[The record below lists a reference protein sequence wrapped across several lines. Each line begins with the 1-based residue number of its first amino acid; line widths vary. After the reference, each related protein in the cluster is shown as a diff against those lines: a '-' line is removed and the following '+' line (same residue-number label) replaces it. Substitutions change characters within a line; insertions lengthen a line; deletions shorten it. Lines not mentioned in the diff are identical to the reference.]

1 MERGGA
7 RGDRRSSLWWDPSIV
22 KFLNYTPG
30 STSTLNSHETL
41 NACVRRS
48 YFGIP
53 THTNVTL
60 QRKRLHV
67 DDFRAQ
73 GRISPKGVSLCGRL
87 VAYVG
92 MKSYS

>member
-22 KFLNYTPG
+22 KFRNTPG

-73 GRISPKGVSLCGRL
+73 GRISPKPLSLCGRL
-87 VAYVG
+87 SHMLG
-92 MKSYS
+92 

>member
-73 GRISPKGVSLCGRL
+73 GRISPKGSLCAAGSSHML
-87 VAYVG
+87 G
-92 MKSYS
+92 